1 MIRGHLGVLLE
12 IGVRAEHVVL
22 LLKVV
27 VHELCRIQTED
38 YEERTERLF
47 LLLVILFLCA
57 LAQAQ
62 TG

>member
-22 LLKVV
+22 LLEVV
-27 VHELCRIQTED
+27 VHELSRIQTED